1 MTIARR
7 SATALLAMVVAG
19 LVMVLS
25 ASPVWAHIDLA
36 DSDPQNVSTIDEPV
50 EVVRLTFTGQADPV
64 VDQFSIED
72 PDGNAVPI
80 TSVEPEGDGTT
91 LLVTPVHAL
100 GGGRHRVTWVIRSG
114 DSHTMNGTVA
124 FTVTA
129 PAVAAPTDQVTGA
142 TPPSTIATAPIT
154 GTSNTSPTEG
164 AERIATIARWL
175 VYAALLFCVGGL
187 GYLAWVH
194 RGSAAEGRRLAFLI
208 RRAALVV
215 AVGAVLEV
223 LAQVVVFDG
232 GSVGAVFS
240 PSAWGDVLGQS
251 FGMGTLLRLAGAG
264 LVLAFLRIDLDHT
277 FVLDGAIGFD
287 ELSARDLALLDEPG
301 GVATKLAPTAAPLV
315 RLRVEA
321 SPIAFVG
328 AALLVAS
335 EAFLGHTA
343 TTQPRLLVVAS
354 DAGHLV
360 AGGLWAAGA
369 VMLAVTISRR
379 HRRGQPLDA
388 RLLATRFSVVAG
400 WALAVVAVTGM
411 ALAWGILGE
420 VDALWTTTFGKVLLV
435 KVAVVA
441 AIAAIGAYNHKVLV
455 PALIDGGE
463 HADHQFRRTVTAE
476 AALFGVVLALTAV
489 LVASSAV

>member
-1 MTIARR
+1 MTLVRRFAAAVLALVIAAIV
-7 SATALLAMVVAG
+7 SIVG
-19 LVMVLS
+19 

-36 DSDPQNVSTIDEPV
+36 DSDPQNVSTVDEPV
-50 EVVRLTFTGQADPV
+50 ELVRLTFTGAADPA
-64 VDQFSIED
+64 VDQFAIED

-80 TSVEPEGDGTT
+80 TSIAPEGDGAT
-91 LLVTPVHAL
+91 LIVTPAHPLA
-100 GGGRHRVTWVIRSG
+100 GGRHRVTWAIRS
-114 DSHTMNGTVA
+114 DDAHTMNGTIA

-129 PAVAAPTDQVTGA
+129 AAVPAAVGEADDVPS
-142 TPPSTIATAPIT
+142 STIEAPPIT
-154 GTSNTSPTEG
+154 AIAAASPTQG
-164 AERIATIARWL
+164 AERVATVARWL
-175 VYAALLFCVGGL
+175 VYTALLFCVGGL
-187 GYLAWVH
+187 GYLTWVH

-208 RRAALVV
+208 RRAAVVV
-215 AVGAVLEV
+215 AAGALLEF
-223 LAQVVVFDG
+223 LAQIIVFDG

-240 PSAWGDVLGQS
+240 PAAWGDVLGAS
-251 FGMGTLLRLAGAG
+251 FGTGTLLRLAGAA

-301 GVATKLAPTAAPLV
+301 TGVATKLAPTAPPLV

-321 SPIAFVG
+321 SPVAFVG

-335 EAFLGHTA
+335 EGFLGHTA

-369 VMLAVTISRR
+369 VMLAATISRR
-379 HRRGQPLDA
+379 HRRGLPLDA
-388 RLLATRFSVVAG
+388 RLLATRFSVVATWSLVG
-400 WALAVVAVTGM
+400 VAITGM
-411 ALAWGILGE
+411 ALAWGILG
-420 VDALWTTTFGKVLLV
+420 DLSALWTTTFGQVLLV

-441 AIAAIGAYNHKVLV
+441 VIGALGGYNKKVLV
-455 PALIDGGE
+455 PALIEGGE
-463 HADHQFRRTVTAE
+463 DADHQFRRTVTAE

-489 LVASSAV
+489 LVASSAI

>member
-1 MTIARR
+1 MTFVRR
-7 SATALLAMVVAG
+7 SVAALLAVVVAG
-19 LVMVLS
+19 LVMVVS
-25 ASPVWAHIDLA
+25 ASPVWAHIELA
-36 DSDPQNVSTIDEPV
+36 DSDPQNVSTVDEPV
-50 EVVRLTFTGQADPV
+50 ESVRLMFTGEADPAI
-64 VDQFSIED
+64 DQFAIED

-80 TSVEPEGDGTT
+80 VSVEPEGDGST
-91 LLVTPVHAL
+91 LIVTPVHAL
-100 GGGRHRVTWVIRSG
+100 AGGRHRVSWAIRSD

-129 PAVAAPTDQVTGA
+129 PAVAVPADEGA
-142 TPPSTIATAPIT
+142 GGTPPSTIATAPIA
-154 GTSNTSPTEG
+154 GTTEAPPTEG

-187 GYLAWVH
+187 GYLTWVH
-194 RGSAAEGRRLAFLI
+194 RGSAAEGRWLAFLI
-208 RRAALVV
+208 RRSALVV
-215 AVGAVLEV
+215 AVGAILEF

-240 PSAWGDVLGQS
+240 PSAWGDVLGES
-251 FGMGTLLRLAGAG
+251 FGTGTFLRLAGAA
-264 LVLAFLRIDLDHT
+264 LVLGFLRIDLDHT

-287 ELSARDLALLDEPG
+287 ELSASDLALFDEPG
-301 GVATKLAPTAAPLV
+301 GVATKLEPTTAPLV

-321 SPIAFVG
+321 SPIAFIG
-328 AALLVAS
+328 AVLLVAS

-369 VMLAVTISRR
+369 VMLAATISRR
-379 HRRGQPLDA
+379 HRRGLPLDA
-388 RLLATRFSVVAG
+388 RLLATRFSVVAS
-400 WALAVVAVTGM
+400 WSLAGVAITGM
-411 ALAWGILGE
+411 ALGWGILGE
-420 VDALWTTTFGKVLLV
+420 VDALWTTTFGKVLLA

-441 AIAAIGAYNHKVLV
+441 VIGALGGYNHKVLV
-455 PALIDGGE
+455 PALVDGGE
-463 HADHQFRRTVTAE
+463 HADHQFRRTVTTE